1 MLSFLPVSGF
11 ALLILSLT
19 LATSAATWVA
29 HRRWGDVLTSR
40 PAPERTM
47 EVVQVQLPGDAFAA
61 HEPSASQ
68 AQAPVA
74 DVEQGVHLATS
85 RTLTVPYG
93 SRILTLDNAEGTTCA
108 WLCTVCLN

>member
-47 EVVQVQLPGDAFAA
+47 EVVHVQLPSDAFAA
-61 HEPSASQ
+61 QESPAEKG
-68 AQAPVA
+68 QAPVA
-74 DVEQGVHLATS
+74 DVEQGVHLVAE
-85 RTLTVPYG
+85 RTLTVPYA
-93 SRILTLDNAEGTTCA
+93 SRILALDNAEGTSCA